1 MTASGPLPTL
11 NTAYLVT
18 GMSPVTIEFTANA
31 SGQDSVYWTMST
43 GAALGGDVVTHSF
56 SNNGPEYAV
65 ATAFNTCGS
74 VSDTVF
80 FTVGLEELGLL
91 NLSIYPNPSSG
102 VFHVA
107 FRLRDAGDVLIR
119 IHNMVGEEIARSSHQ
134 RVTSQMD
141 VSFDLTSMPAGVYV
155 VEIQTQQ
162 GVRSRRIVMGR

>member
-1 MTASGPLPTL
+1 
-11 NTAYLVT
+11 
-18 GMSPVTIEFTANA
+18 
-31 SGQDSVYWTMST
+31 
-43 GAALGGDVVTHSF
+43 
-56 SNNGPEYAV
+56 
-65 ATAFNTCGS
+65 
-74 VSDTVF
+74 
-80 FTVGLEELGLL
+80 EELGLL